1 MNYSDYR
8 FTLDIQIHQA
18 QVSVPVTLND
28 TARKL
33 YIGLT
38 DGRKPYTINDG
49 CRAVFAAKKPDGT
62 TILNDCVIEKNTTIV
77 YEFSK
82 NTTNCVGV
90 VNCEVRLYD
99 ASGKELTSPQFIIVV
114 DEKVVRDEE
123 VSVSESEATAI
134 SNMLIS
140 EQARVTAEK
149 LRVAAEN
156 VRAASAT
163 RMNEATDR
171 ANEISQTLEDKLAL
185 GEFKGEQGEPGE
197 KGATPVY
204 GVDYWT
210 PEEKEAI
217 DRIVMD
223 KSSMIGGFLPV
234 NAPVWESGIKPK
246 NTLAKITEISV
257 SGGKCIVTFN
267 ENEELFT
274 DGSLEAYNA
283 GTSLVLL
290 NNDGKSEYGWSGI
303 NFDGASTRYA
313 RIESSAT
320 SHSGG
325 KVLRVKS
332 PYSSIWKS
340 LKLKPNTDY
349 TISFW
354 CKGKAGDHFSNITIA
369 GRATEGNIHYANNGG
384 AFLCDKNAPDYRIL
398 KDIWYHAGDAGEY
411 LETANTWQKFSL
423 NFSTCDEE
431 YVDICIY
438 FGTSYGD
445 FYFDDFSIKEVLGEV
460 FTASYDADKVQGYD
474 WLKVGSYFLV
484 DCHSTHFSRFEYASS
499 LAIVKL
505 YRHISDSAK
514 TAYQYA
520 VEAGFEG
527 TEANYKALLLM
538 NYAPLVHSHDD
549 YTKVEG
555 GYYNGTN
562 ASSLSLTFSFVPK
575 VIFIVEKVRYYQAST
590 NRGSEAFGIIFPEK
604 GVIVR
609 HEVYNGTMA
618 TVVNDAGVT
627 VSLNGTTLSLTTN
640 GASGI
645 AMPDIFNTKSLPFT
659 SGNQG
664 VATEANGYGYWYYAI
679 GTEV

>member
-8 FTLDIQIHQA
+8 FSLDIQIHQA

-62 TILNDCVIEKNTTIV
+62 TIFNDCIIEKNTTIV
-77 YEFSK
+77 YEFSQ

-99 ASGKELTSPQFIIVV
+99 ASGKEITSPQFIIVV

-123 VSVSESEATAI
+123 ITISESEATAI

-171 ANEISQTLEDKLAL
+171 ANEISQTLENKLAS
-185 GEFKGEQGEPGE
+185 GEFKGEKGEPGE
-197 KGATPVY
+197 KGTTPVY

-210 PEEKEAI
+210 PEEQEAI
-217 DRIVMD
+217 ERIVVD

-234 NAPVWESGIKPK
+234 NAPVWESGVKPK
-246 NTLAKITEISV
+246 NELAKITEINV

-267 ENEELFT
+267 ENEEMLT
-274 DGSLEAYNA
+274 DGSLESYNA

-290 NNDGKSEYGWSGI
+290 NNSSKSEYGWSGI
-303 NFDGASTRYA
+303 NFDGSSTRYA
-313 RIESSAT
+313 NVVSSST
-320 SHSGG
+320 SHSGS

-332 PYSSIWKS
+332 PYSSLWKS

-349 TISFW
+349 TFSFW
-354 CKGKAGDHFSNITIA
+354 CKGSAGDHFSNIVVA
-369 GRATEGNIHYANNGG
+369 GRATEGDVCYSNSGG
-384 AFLCDKNAPDYRIL
+384 AFICNKNAPEYRIL
-398 KDIWYHAGDAGEY
+398 YDMWYHAGDAGEC
-411 LETANTWQKFSL
+411 LEKSDTWQKFSL

-438 FGTSYGD
+438 FGTSYGI
-445 FYFDDFSIKEVLGEV
+445 FYFDDFSIQEVLGER
-460 FTASYDADKVQGYD
+460 FTATYNANEVSGYD

-575 VIFIVEKVRYYQAST
+575 VIFIIENVRYYQANT
-590 NRGSEAFGIIFPEK
+590 NKGCIALGVIFPEK
-604 GVIVR
+604 GKILR
-609 HEVYNGTMA
+609 HESDNGTISLA
-618 TVVNDAGVT
+618 VNDGAS
-627 VSLNGTTLSLTTN
+627 VSVNGTTVVLTAS
-640 GASGI
+640 GASSI
-645 AMPDIFNTKSLPFT
+645 YMPSIFNTKSFNNT
-659 SGNQG
+659 ITNSGI
-664 VATEANGYGYWYYAI
+664 ATESSGYGYWYYAMC
-679 GTEV
+679 